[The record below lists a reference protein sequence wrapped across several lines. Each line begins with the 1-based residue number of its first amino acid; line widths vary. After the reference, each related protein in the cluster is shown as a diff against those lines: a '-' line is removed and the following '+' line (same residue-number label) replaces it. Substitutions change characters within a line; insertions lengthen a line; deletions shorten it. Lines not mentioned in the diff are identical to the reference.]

1 MADAAA
7 ALGSEAV
14 ENKNADVYLNEIVN
28 FDNGIPTGSCIA
40 QQDDDDREADSDI
53 SDDGDDGDDGDDEV
67 TNDEAGGA
75 PGDMISFNDLVVL
88 IILYHGRIESDIK
101 SRRLLHPVIQ
111 SSDFPHIDNLANIS
125 LAPTGMVHVG
135 SAVDELDKRANEIR
149 DKLQIEIVKGFQ
161 LQIDEIT
168 RRTDEIITPST
179 DLRSPSSKLCDYC
192 IDFAYR
198 ARDQVAAVVSGLYG
212 YTFQGML
219 KVCRSKLFPMSGGA
233 LGDKRSRQALDP
245 SSSKRPAATLNFK
258 ISPNLCLVI
267 FDNVRRSIREDDC
280 ITFPAICSSVCPPN
294 VFCAR
299 AGLNAGERCRILN
312 VPKGFGVHGGLG
324 GQGLIPF
331 VDKFLVY
338 SSKTD
343 HPLNMG
349 VVKLIFSIDANG
361 NVTIKRKYYRALE
374 LMEKINYAVVPSA
387 SQLEQ
392 VYWSSVKKCIYY
404 CTKYDENLVTELN
417 TDNQT
422 VLVYDLTCSSMPSS
436 VSKPLAVNSMANALT
451 VQLPGGGGSVNKK
464 NKTSSLRKKTNKI
477 QRKRIRTRKI
487 KNRSTNVKYLRN
499 RRNVKILKRKTKKN
513 KRTRRS

>member
-1 MADAAA
+1 
-7 ALGSEAV
+7 
-14 ENKNADVYLNEIVN
+14 
-28 FDNGIPTGSCIA
+28 
-40 QQDDDDREADSDI
+40 
-53 SDDGDDGDDGDDEV
+53 
-67 TNDEAGGA
+67 
-75 PGDMISFNDLVVL
+75 
-88 IILYHGRIESDIK
+88 
-101 SRRLLHPVIQ
+101 
-111 SSDFPHIDNLANIS
+111 
-125 LAPTGMVHVG
+125 
-135 SAVDELDKRANEIR
+135 
-149 DKLQIEIVKGFQ
+149 
-161 LQIDEIT
+161 
-168 RRTDEIITPST
+168 
-179 DLRSPSSKLCDYC
+179 
-192 IDFAYR
+192 
-198 ARDQVAAVVSGLYG
+198 
-212 YTFQGML
+212 
-219 KVCRSKLFPMSGGA
+219 
-233 LGDKRSRQALDP
+233 
-245 SSSKRPAATLNFK
+245 
-258 ISPNLCLVI
+258 
-267 FDNVRRSIREDDC
+267 
-280 ITFPAICSSVCPPN
+280 
-294 VFCAR
+294 
-299 AGLNAGERCRILN
+299 
-312 VPKGFGVHGGLG
+312 
-324 GQGLIPF
+324 
-331 VDKFLVY
+331 
-338 SSKTD
+338 
-343 HPLNMG
+343 MG